1 MNIFMKI
8 FAILFIGWTISLIIN
23 TEANA
28 QSKARKKINTEHA
41 VFVSKVDGFNLIWYD
56 TQGQMDIHD
65 TMKKIDP
72 THNPKLIIILDEEL
86 GKAKGS
92 LSSWRLATSLQEAS
106 RMPDKSKVVQD
117 FYENVLPYK
126 RTGYID

>member
-1 MNIFMKI
+1 MHPLIKI
-8 FAILFIGWTISLIIN
+8 FAFLFIGWTISLILS
-23 TEANA
+23 TEADA
-28 QSKARKKINTEHA
+28 QSKSSKKINTEHA

-56 TQGQMDIHD
+56 TQGQMDIHE

-72 THNPKLIIILDEEL
+72 AHNPKLIIILDEEL

-106 RMPDKSKVVQD
+106 RMPDKSKVVAD
-117 FYENVLPYK
+117 FYDNVLPYK